1 VRRWLLLLVCMVA
14 LAAVLFGFGMVG
26 GRGHHDKRPLCTSAI
41 SSIRVVGNR
50 TLRGPTVW
58 FPKGCRHD

>member
-1 VRRWLLLLVCMVA
+1 MKRWLLLLVSMVA

-26 GRGHHDKRPLCTSAI
+26 GRQRHQRPICTSGM
-41 SSIRVVGNR
+41 STIRVVGNH
-50 TLRGPTVW
+50 TERGPTVW